1 MTRVLIVDDEPQIL
15 RAMRINLRARGYEV
29 VVADTGATALTAAA
43 ETRPDIVIL
52 DLGLPDLDG
61 VEVIH
66 GLRGWTRVPIVVL
79 SGRADSRDKVGAL
92 DAGADDYITKP
103 FGIDELLA
111 RLRAV
116 ARRTGEQSASP
127 IVRFGRVTVDLAAHR
142 VTRSATPAAG
152 ALGEATPSERS
163 RLEPA
168 AEAATGAGAAGHPD
182 NGVPAES
189 AAEPVEEI
197 HLTKTEWGL
206 LKVLLSHPG
215 KLVTQRQL
223 LTEVWGA
230 NYGSETHYLRT
241 YLNRLRQKLEEDP
254 ARPRHLLTDPGMGYR
269 FQP

>member
-29 VVADTGATALTAAA
+29 VVADTGATALAAA
-43 ETRPDIVIL
+43 AATRPDIVIL

-61 VEVIH
+61 IDVIH

-79 SGRADSRDKVGAL
+79 SGRADSRDKVDAL

-116 ARRTGEQSASP
+116 ARRTGEPSASP
-127 IVRFGRVTVDLAAHR
+127 IVQFGHVTVDLSAHR
-142 VTRSATPAAG
+142 VTRAAAQESDPDGKPAA
-152 ALGEATPSERS
+152 
-163 RLEPA
+163 A
-168 AEAATGAGAAGHPD
+168 ADDIAADGQD
-182 NGVPAES
+182 DDVPGG
-189 AAEPVEEI
+189 PVEEI

>member
-15 RAMRINLRARGYEV
+15 RAMRINLRARGYDV
-29 VVADTGATALTAAA
+29 VVADTGATALAAA
-43 ETRPDIVIL
+43 AATRPDIVIL

-61 VEVIH
+61 VDVIH

-127 IVRFGRVTVDLAAHR
+127 IVQFGRVTVDLSAHR
-142 VTRSATPAAG
+142 VTRAAAPVSSPNG
-152 ALGEATPSERS
+152 KTAPTDGEP
-163 RLEPA
+163 P
-168 AEAATGAGAAGHPD
+168 G
-182 NGVPAES
+182 S
-189 AAEPVEEI
+189 AAADGQGDDFANESVEEI

-215 KLVTQRQL
+215 KLVSQRQL

>member
-29 VVADTGATALTAAA
+29 VLADSGAAA
-43 ETRPDIVIL
+43 LSAAASTRPDIVIL

-61 VEVIH
+61 VEVIY
-66 GLRGWTRVPIVVL
+66 GLRGWTQVPIVVL

-116 ARRTGEQSASP
+116 ARRTGEQAASP

-142 VTRSATPAAG
+142 VTRRATPV
-152 ALGEATPSERS
+152 SD
-163 RLEPA
+163 PA
-168 AEAATGAGAAGHPD
+168 AASRGGEPVTDGQSVGLP
-182 NGVPAES
+182 
-189 AAEPVEEI
+189 AEPVGLPAEAEEEI

-230 NYGSETHYLRT
+230 NYGTETHYLRT
-241 YLNRLRQKLEEDP
+241 YLNRLRQKLEDDP

>member
-29 VVADTGATALTAAA
+29 VVADTGAGALAAAA

-61 VEVIH
+61 VDVIH

-79 SGRADSRDKVGAL
+79 SGRVDSRDKVSAL

-116 ARRTGEQSASP
+116 ARRTGDQTTSP
-127 IVRFGRVTVDLAAHR
+127 VIRFGRVTVDLAAHR
-142 VTRSATPAAG
+142 VTRA
-152 ALGEATPSERS
+152 
-163 RLEPA
+163 LEPGSVPGVPPA
-168 AEAATGAGAAGHPD
+168 DGGPASAVATEAAQPQGED
-182 NGVPAES
+182 
-189 AAEPVEEI
+189 EI
-197 HLTKTEWGL
+197 RLTKTEWGL

-230 NYGSETHYLRT
+230 NYGTETHYLRT
-241 YLNRLRQKLEEDP
+241 YLNRLRQKLEDDP
-254 ARPRHLLTDPGMGYR
+254 ARPRHFLTEPGMGYR

>member
-29 VVADTGATALTAAA
+29 VVAATGTDALSAAA
-43 ETRPDIVIL
+43 SSPPDIVIL
-52 DLGLPDLDG
+52 DLGLPDMDG
-61 VEVIH
+61 VDVIH

-79 SGRADSRDKVGAL
+79 SGRVESWDKVSAL

-116 ARRTGEQSASP
+116 ARRTGEQAASP
-127 IVRFGRVTVDLAAHR
+127 IVRFGHVTVDLAAHR
-142 VTRSATPAAG
+142 ATRALPLGREAG
-152 ALGEATPSERS
+152 DVVDGE
-163 RLEPA
+163 
-168 AEAATGAGAAGHPD
+168 GADGSG
-182 NGVPAES
+182 G
-189 AAEPVEEI
+189 PVEEI

-206 LKVLLSHPG
+206 LRVLLSHPG

-230 NYGSETHYLRT
+230 RYETETHYLRT
-241 YLNRLRQKLEEDP
+241 YLNRLRQKLEDDP
-254 ARPRHLLTDPGMGYR
+254 ARPHHLLTEPGMGYR

>member
-29 VVADTGATALTAAA
+29 VVADTGAGALAAA
-43 ETRPDIVIL
+43 AATAPDIVIL

-79 SGRADSRDKVGAL
+79 SGRAESRDKVSAL

-116 ARRTGEQSASP
+116 ARRTGDQAASP
-127 IVRFGRVTVDLAAHR
+127 IVRFGHVTVDLAASR
-142 VTRSATPAAG
+142 VTRTAG
-152 ALGEATPSERS
+152 VG
-163 RLEPA
+163 PA
-168 AEAATGAGAAGHPD
+168 AEAGETDA
-182 NGVPAES
+182 
-189 AAEPVEEI
+189 VEI
-197 HLTKTEWGL
+197 RLTRTEWGL
-206 LKVLLSHPG
+206 LRVLLSRPG

-230 NYGSETHYLRT
+230 KYETETHYLRT
-241 YLNRLRQKLEEDP
+241 YLNRLRQKLEDDP
-254 ARPRHLLTDPGMGYR
+254 ARPRHLLTEPGMGYR

>member
-29 VVADTGATALTAAA
+29 VVADTGAGALSAAA
-43 ETRPDIVIL
+43 STIPDIVIL
-52 DLGLPDLDG
+52 DLGLPDMDG

-79 SGRADSRDKVGAL
+79 SGRAESRDKVGAL

-116 ARRTGEQSASP
+116 ARRGGEQEASP
-127 IVRFGRVTVDLAAHR
+127 IVRFGHVTVDLAAHR
-142 VTRSATPAAG
+142 VTRAWPAAG
-152 ALGEATPSERS
+152 
-163 RLEPA
+163 
-168 AEAATGAGAAGHPD
+168 GAGDGSGGSGGSDQAAGEE
-182 NGVPAES
+182 GG
-189 AAEPVEEI
+189 EEI

-206 LKVLLSHPG
+206 LRVLLSHPG

-223 LTEVWGA
+223 LTEVWGVR
-230 NYGSETHYLRT
+230 YETETHYLRT
-241 YLNRLRQKLEEDP
+241 YLNRLRQKLEDDP
-254 ARPRHLLTDPGMGYR
+254 ARPRHLLTEPGMGYR

>member
-1 MTRVLIVDDEPQIL
+1 MTKVLIVDDEPQIL

-29 VVADTGATALTAAA
+29 VVADTGAGALTAAA
-43 ETRPDIVIL
+43 ATRPDIVIL

-61 VEVIH
+61 VEVIQ

-79 SGRADSRDKVGAL
+79 SGRAESRDKVGAL

-116 ARRTGEQSASP
+116 ARRTGEQAASP
-127 IVRFGRVTVDLAAHR
+127 VVRLGRVTVDLAAHR
-142 VTRSATPAAG
+142 ATRAPAPLTDTAGPAAG
-152 ALGEATPSERS
+152 DGY
-163 RLEPA
+163 PA
-168 AEAATGAGAAGHPD
+168 PPD
-182 NGVPAES
+182 QPAEPDQS
-189 AAEPVEEI
+189 GEPGEEI

-206 LKVLLSHPG
+206 LRVLLSHPG
-215 KLVTQRQL
+215 KLVSQRQL

-230 NYGSETHYLRT
+230 NYETETHYLRT
-241 YLNRLRQKLEEDP
+241 YLNRLRQKLEDDP
-254 ARPRHLLTDPGMGYR
+254 SRPRHLLTEPGMGYR